1 MGWRK
6 AVETKES
13 RVSTLIMYGHAYM
26 IMDVSTTIHPR
37 DVLPDLT
44 RQGQGYRKGTYS

>member
-26 IMDVSTTIHPR
+26 IMAFSTTLHPR
-37 DVLPDLT
+37 EDLPDLT
-44 RQGQGYRKGTYS
+44 RQGEGYQKGTYS